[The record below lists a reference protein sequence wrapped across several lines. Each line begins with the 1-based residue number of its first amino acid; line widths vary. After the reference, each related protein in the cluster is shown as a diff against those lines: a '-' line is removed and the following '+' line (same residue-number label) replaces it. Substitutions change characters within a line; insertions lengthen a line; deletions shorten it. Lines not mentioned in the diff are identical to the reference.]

1 MILPIYFYN
10 GDTIKY
16 SYGPSV
22 NVTFGL
28 AAIYTIIM
36 FMYILKNIKNL
47 KNKGYLPIIFFVIFL
62 TVVAIVQK
70 INPGLLLAN
79 TCFALITT
87 LLYNTIENPD
97 IKMLK
102 ELEYSKNLAEKSKNE
117 TINTL
122 SYMQKELHSSLET
135 INLLDED
142 KKNKNELKLIK
153 FITEFGE
160 KVSGLIE
167 LGKIN
172 SSDYKVQIGM
182 YHMKC

>member
-1 MILPIYFYN
+1 MSMILPIYFYN

-102 ELEYSKNLAEKSKNE
+102 
-117 TINTL
+117 
-122 SYMQKELHSSLET
+122 
-135 INLLDED
+135 
-142 KKNKNELKLIK
+142 
-153 FITEFGE
+153 
-160 KVSGLIE
+160 
-167 LGKIN
+167 
-172 SSDYKVQIGM
+172 
-182 YHMKC
+182 